1 MYQDLKKK
9 FWWCGMKRDIAEY
22 IAWCP
27 SSQLVKAE
35 HQRLAGQL
43 QPLEVPM

>member
-22 IAWCP
+22 VAQCH
-27 SSQLVKAE
+27 SC
-35 HQRLAGQL
+35 
-43 QPLEVPM
+43 